1 MSTKEIEGE
10 YYKILLNEG
19 EKLTNSQEHLGLK
32 RVTSIG
38 PNNKRGIP
46 EAMNVTSD
54 LNEAFASTKKTYF
67 AMGVG
72 VCAIVGIVGGL
83 AYKGIEKAVNF
94 FSAKK
99 NKAIPQN
106 DDESNIVEV
115 EITQNNEEPGQE
127 AEQQSRQGK
136 IIKLEKGVA

>member
-1 MSTKEIEGE
+1 MSTRELEGE
-10 YYKILLNEG
+10 YYKIILNEG
-19 EKLTNSQEHLGLK
+19 EELTNSREHHGLK

-46 EAMNVTSD
+46 EAVNATSE

-67 AMGVG
+67 ALGVG
-72 VCAIVGIVGGL
+72 VCAIVGTAAGL
-83 AYKGIEKAVNF
+83 VYKAVNF

-106 DDESNIVEV
+106 NDESNIVEI
-115 EITQNNEEPGQE
+115 EITQKNEEPGQE
-127 AEQQSRQGK
+127 SEQQPRQGK
-136 IIKLEKGVA
+136 IIKFEKGVA